1 MYQGINRPVICNA
14 YVNVCES
21 FPWFSIAQTQ
31 VVSDLLG
38 QISTLRAGS
47 TCSLRVVTVA
57 RGEHA
62 LAVGVLGVP
71 CVDRNP
77 HVLIASDGHQSVKD
91 LHWRPW
97 DKEALLLNGQ
107 LKEWSKES
115 DRPAI
120 RENGIGGAHTD
131 LDQAHGDAAPGTQLG
146 WHELEWVRW
155 SDGQVEDPLE
165 L

>member
-1 MYQGINRPVICNA
+1 M
-14 YVNVCES
+14 
-21 FPWFSIAQTQ
+21 
-31 VVSDLLG
+31 VSDLLG

-62 LAVGVLGVP
+62 LAVGVVGIP

-91 LHWRPW
+91 LDWRPW
-97 DKEALLLNGQ
+97 DKEALLLSGQ

-115 DRPAI
+115 KESDRPPENEND
-120 RENGIGGAHTD
+120 ENGIGADHTE
-131 LDQAHGDAAPGTQLG
+131 LDEAHGDAAPETQLG
-146 WHELEWVRW
+146 
-155 SDGQVEDPLE
+155 
-165 L
+165 